1 MSSGLPLLVLMGV
14 SGSGKSTVGALLA
27 ERLGSPFLEGDALH
41 PAANV
46 RKMREGVPLT
56 DIDRRDWLAAV
67 AHRLEDA
74 ARAGRGLVVACS
86 ALKRAY
92 RDTLRE
98 RAPGVLFVHLSG
110 SRATLEERL
119 ARRHGHF
126 MPPSLLDS
134 QLATLEPLAPDERG
148 FSVSIEQRPLE
159 IVEEIVRRAGIS

>member
-14 SGSGKSTVGALLA
+14 SGAGKSTVGALLA

-46 RKMREGVPLT
+46 RKMRAGVPLT
-56 DIDRRDWLAAV
+56 DIDRRDWLAAL
-67 AHRLEDA
+67 AQRLEDA
-74 ARAGRGLVVACS
+74 VRTGRGLVVACS

-92 RDTLRE
+92 RDMLRE
-98 RAPGVLFVHLSG
+98 HAPGVLFVHLSG
-110 SRATLEERL
+110 SPALLEERL
-119 ARRHGHF
+119 ARRHDHF

-134 QLATLEPLAPDERG
+134 QLATLEPLAPDEHG

-159 IVEEIVRRAGIS
+159 IVEEIVRRTGIS